1 MRVSATNLTLSKEGR
16 ARRVEPRT
24 ALDYGTFSDR
34 FGDPSSAKELEIFQ
48 KYIAS
53 RILLSKGFDTYLN
66 PRLEG
71 GDANE
76 TIEAD
81 VCGIKKDEI
90 VIAFCSA
97 SLPDES
103 VWNSVRLISESENA
117 RSLILSP
124 EEVSTDLLEEEAPG
138 ALEKGKIQVETLG
151 WFEDTLERTLQQTLR
166 TIELLVNETRM
177 RMLAPLLQKSALKRD
192 FRARINPKLVYHN
205 LTALSEAGIVDEP
218 VEGTYELS
226 QLGKTVL
233 PEFIA
238 FLEKTRKTL
247 DDYRNKEVKSIG
259 RQ

>member
-1 MRVSATNLTLSKEGR
+1 MLRGDDDLS
-16 ARRVEPRT
+16 
-24 ALDYGTFSDR
+24 
-34 FGDPSSAKELEIFQ
+34 
-48 KYIAS
+48 
-53 RILLSKGFDTYLN
+53 
-66 PRLEG
+66 
-71 GDANE
+71 

-81 VCGIKKDEI
+81 VAGVRNGEMI
-90 VIAFCSA
+90 VAFCSA
-97 SLPDES
+97 SLPEDS
-103 VWNSVRLISESENA
+103 VWTSVRLISQSQNA

-124 EEVSTDLLEEEAPG
+124 EEISLDLIEEEVPRG
-138 ALEKGKIQVETLG
+138 LDMGKLQIETLG

-192 FRARINPKLVYHN
+192 FRAKINPKLVYHN
-205 LTALSEAGIVDEP
+205 LTALSEAGIVNEP
-218 VEGTYELS
+218 VEGTFELS

-259 RQ
+259 RR

>member
-1 MRVSATNLTLSKEGR
+1 M
-16 ARRVEPRT
+16 
-24 ALDYGTFSDR
+24 
-34 FGDPSSAKELEIFQ
+34 
-48 KYIAS
+48 AS
-53 RILLSKGFDTYLN
+53 RILLSKGFDTYLD
-66 PRLEG
+66 PVLK
-71 GDANE
+71 GDDDS

-81 VCGIKKDEI
+81 VCGVKNNEMI
-90 VIAFCSA
+90 VAFCSS
-97 SLPDES
+97 SLPEDS
-103 VWNSVRLISESENA
+103 VWRSVRLVSRSQNG

-124 EEVSTDLLEEEAPG
+124 EEISPDLIEEEVPR
-138 ALEKGKIQVETLG
+138 ALDMGKLQIETLG
-151 WFEDTLERTLQQTLR
+151 WFDDTLERTLQQTLR

-177 RMLAPLLQKSALKRD
+177 RMLAPLLQKSALKRE

-218 VEGTYELS
+218 VEGTFELS

-259 RQ
+259 RR

>member
-1 MRVSATNLTLSKEGR
+1 VLK
-16 ARRVEPRT
+16 
-24 ALDYGTFSDR
+24 
-34 FGDPSSAKELEIFQ
+34 GDDDHS
-48 KYIAS
+48 
-53 RILLSKGFDTYLN
+53 
-66 PRLEG
+66 
-71 GDANE
+71 

-81 VCGIKKDEI
+81 VAGVKNGEMI
-90 VIAFCSA
+90 VAFCSA
-97 SLPDES
+97 SLPEDS
-103 VWNSVRLISESENA
+103 VWTSVRLIGQSQNA

-124 EEVSTDLLEEEAPG
+124 EEISPDLIEEEVPRG
-138 ALEKGKIQVETLG
+138 LDMGKLQIETLG

-177 RMLAPLLQKSALKRD
+177 RMLAPLLQKSALTRD

-218 VEGTYELS
+218 VEGTFELS

>member
-1 MRVSATNLTLSKEGR
+1 M
-16 ARRVEPRT
+16 
-24 ALDYGTFSDR
+24 
-34 FGDPSSAKELEIFQ
+34 
-48 KYIAS
+48 AS
-53 RILLSKGFDTYLN
+53 RMLLSNGFDTYLN
-66 PRLEG
+66 PIMRR
-71 GDANE
+71 DDDNS
-76 TIEAD
+76 TIVAD
-81 VCGIKKDEI
+81 LCGIKKEEI
-90 VIAFCSA
+90 IVAFCSA
-97 SLPDES
+97 SLPEET
-103 VWNSVRLISESENA
+103 VWNSIRLISQSQNA

-124 EEVSTDLLEEEAPG
+124 EEIAPDLIEEEAPG
-138 ALEKGKIQVETLG
+138 ALNRGKVQVETLG
-151 WFEDTLERTLQQTLR
+151 WFDDALEQTLQQTLR

-177 RMLAPLLQKSALKRD
+177 RMLAPLLQKSALKRE

-247 DDYRNKEVKSIG
+247 DDYRHKEVKSIG

>member
-1 MRVSATNLTLSKEGR
+1 VLK
-16 ARRVEPRT
+16 
-24 ALDYGTFSDR
+24 
-34 FGDPSSAKELEIFQ
+34 GDDDHS
-48 KYIAS
+48 
-53 RILLSKGFDTYLN
+53 
-66 PRLEG
+66 
-71 GDANE
+71 

-81 VCGIKKDEI
+81 VAGVMNGEI
-90 VIAFCSA
+90 IVAFCSA
-97 SLPDES
+97 SLPEDS
-103 VWNSVRLISESENA
+103 VWTSVRLISQSQNA

-124 EEVSTDLLEEEAPG
+124 EEIPPDLIEEEVPR
-138 ALEKGKIQVETLG
+138 ALDMGKLQIETLG

-177 RMLAPLLQKSALKRD
+177 RMLAPLLQKSALTRD

-205 LTALSEAGIVDEP
+205 LTALSEAGIVNEP
-218 VEGTYELS
+218 VEGTFELS

-259 RQ
+259 RR

>member
-1 MRVSATNLTLSKEGR
+1 M
-16 ARRVEPRT
+16 
-24 ALDYGTFSDR
+24 
-34 FGDPSSAKELEIFQ
+34 
-48 KYIAS
+48 AS
-53 RILLSKGFDTYLN
+53 RMLLSNGFDTYLD
-66 PRLEG
+66 PVMRR
-71 GDANE
+71 DDDDSA
-76 TIEAD
+76 IQAD
-81 VCGIKKDEI
+81 LCGIKKEEI
-90 VIAFCSA
+90 ILAFCSA
-97 SLPDES
+97 SLPEER
-103 VWNSVRLISESENA
+103 VWNSIRLISQSQNA

-124 EEVSTDLLEEEAPG
+124 EEIAPDLIEEEAPG
-138 ALEKGKIQVETLG
+138 ALNRGKVQVETLG
-151 WFEDTLERTLQQTLR
+151 WFDDTLEQTLQQTLR

-177 RMLAPLLQKSALKRD
+177 RMLAPMLQKSALKRE

-247 DDYRNKEVKSIG
+247 DDYRHKEVKSIG

>member
-1 MRVSATNLTLSKEGR
+1 M
-16 ARRVEPRT
+16 
-24 ALDYGTFSDR
+24 
-34 FGDPSSAKELEIFQ
+34 
-48 KYIAS
+48 AS
-53 RILLSKGFDTYLN
+53 RMLLGNGFDTYLN
-66 PRLEG
+66 PVMRR
-71 GDANE
+71 DDDNS
-76 TIEAD
+76 TIVAD
-81 VCGIKKDEI
+81 LCGIKKEEI
-90 VIAFCSA
+90 IVAFCSA
-97 SLPDES
+97 SLPEET
-103 VWNSVRLISESENA
+103 VWNSIRLISQSQNA

-124 EEVSTDLLEEEAPG
+124 EEIAPDLIEEEAPG
-138 ALEKGKIQVETLG
+138 ALNRGKVQVETLG
-151 WFEDTLERTLQQTLR
+151 WFDDTLEQTLQQTLR

-177 RMLAPLLQKSALKRD
+177 RMLAPMLQKSALKRE

-247 DDYRNKEVKSIG
+247 DDYRHKEVKSIG

>member
-1 MRVSATNLTLSKEGR
+1 M
-16 ARRVEPRT
+16 
-24 ALDYGTFSDR
+24 
-34 FGDPSSAKELEIFQ
+34 
-48 KYIAS
+48 AS
-53 RILLSKGFDTYLN
+53 RMLLGNGFDTYLN
-66 PRLEG
+66 PVMRR
-71 GDANE
+71 DDDNS
-76 TIEAD
+76 TIVAD
-81 VCGIKKDEI
+81 LCGIKKEEI
-90 VIAFCSA
+90 IVAFCSA
-97 SLPDES
+97 SLPEET
-103 VWNSVRLISESENA
+103 VWNSIRLISQSQNA

-124 EEVSTDLLEEEAPG
+124 EEIAPDLIEEEAPG
-138 ALEKGKIQVETLG
+138 ALNRGKVQVETLG
-151 WFEDTLERTLQQTLR
+151 WFDDTLEQTLQQTLR

-177 RMLAPLLQKSALKRD
+177 RMLAPLLQKSALKRE

-247 DDYRNKEVKSIG
+247 DDYRHKEVKSIG

>member
-1 MRVSATNLTLSKEGR
+1 VLTGDDDHSA
-16 ARRVEPRT
+16 
-24 ALDYGTFSDR
+24 
-34 FGDPSSAKELEIFQ
+34 
-48 KYIAS
+48 
-53 RILLSKGFDTYLN
+53 
-66 PRLEG
+66 
-71 GDANE
+71 
-76 TIEAD
+76 IEAD
-81 VCGIKKDEI
+81 VAGVQNGEMI
-90 VIAFCSA
+90 VAFCSA
-97 SLPDES
+97 GLPEDS
-103 VWNSVRLISESENA
+103 VWNYVRLVSQSQNA

-124 EEVSTDLLEEEAPG
+124 EEISPDLIEEEVPL
-138 ALEKGKIQVETLG
+138 ALEMGKLQIETLG

-177 RMLAPLLQKSALKRD
+177 RMLAPLLQRSALTRD

-205 LTALSEAGIVDEP
+205 LTALSEAGFVDEP
-218 VEGTYELS
+218 VEGTFELS

>member
-1 MRVSATNLTLSKEGR
+1 MLK
-16 ARRVEPRT
+16 
-24 ALDYGTFSDR
+24 
-34 FGDPSSAKELEIFQ
+34 GDDDHS
-48 KYIAS
+48 
-53 RILLSKGFDTYLN
+53 
-66 PRLEG
+66 
-71 GDANE
+71 

-81 VCGIKKDEI
+81 VAGVMNGEI
-90 VIAFCSA
+90 IVAFCSA
-97 SLPDES
+97 SLPEDS
-103 VWNSVRLISESENA
+103 VWTNVRLISQSQNA

-124 EEVSTDLLEEEAPG
+124 EEISPDLIKEEVPRG
-138 ALEKGKIQVETLG
+138 LDMGKLQIETLG

-177 RMLAPLLQKSALKRD
+177 RMLAPLLQKSALTRD

-247 DDYRNKEVKSIG
+247 DDYRHKEVRSIG
-259 RQ
+259 RR

>member
-1 MRVSATNLTLSKEGR
+1 M
-16 ARRVEPRT
+16 
-24 ALDYGTFSDR
+24 
-34 FGDPSSAKELEIFQ
+34 
-48 KYIAS
+48 
-53 RILLSKGFDTYLN
+53 LLSNGFDTYLN
-66 PRLEG
+66 PIMRR
-71 GDANE
+71 DDDNS
-76 TIEAD
+76 TIQAD
-81 VCGIKKDEI
+81 LCGIKKEEI
-90 VIAFCSA
+90 ILAFCSA
-97 SLPDES
+97 SLPEET
-103 VWNSVRLISESENA
+103 VWNSIRLISQSQNA

-124 EEVSTDLLEEEAPG
+124 GEITPDLIEEEAPG
-138 ALEKGKIQVETLG
+138 ALRRGKVQVETLG
-151 WFEDTLERTLQQTLR
+151 WFDDTLEQTLQQTLR

-177 RMLAPLLQKSALKRD
+177 RMLAPLLQKSALKRE

-247 DDYRNKEVKSIG
+247 DDYRHKEVKSIG

>member
-1 MRVSATNLTLSKEGR
+1 M
-16 ARRVEPRT
+16 
-24 ALDYGTFSDR
+24 
-34 FGDPSSAKELEIFQ
+34 
-48 KYIAS
+48 AS
-53 RILLSKGFDTYLN
+53 RMLLSNGFDTYLN
-66 PRLEG
+66 PVMRR
-71 GDANE
+71 DDDNS
-76 TIEAD
+76 TIVAD
-81 VCGIKKDEI
+81 LCGIKKEEI
-90 VIAFCSA
+90 IVAFCSA
-97 SLPDES
+97 SLPEET
-103 VWNSVRLISESENA
+103 VWNSIRLISQSQNA

-124 EEVSTDLLEEEAPG
+124 EEIAPDIIEEEAPG
-138 ALEKGKIQVETLG
+138 ALNRGKVQVETLG
-151 WFEDTLERTLQQTLR
+151 WFDDTLEQTLQQTLR

-177 RMLAPLLQKSALKRD
+177 RMLAPMLQKSALKRE

-247 DDYRNKEVKSIG
+247 DDYRHKEVKSIG

>member
-1 MRVSATNLTLSKEGR
+1 VLK
-16 ARRVEPRT
+16 
-24 ALDYGTFSDR
+24 
-34 FGDPSSAKELEIFQ
+34 GDDDHS
-48 KYIAS
+48 
-53 RILLSKGFDTYLN
+53 
-66 PRLEG
+66 
-71 GDANE
+71 

-81 VCGIKKDEI
+81 VAGVKNGEMI
-90 VIAFCSA
+90 VAFCSA
-97 SLPDES
+97 SLPEDS
-103 VWNSVRLISESENA
+103 VWTSVRLISQSQNA

-124 EEVSTDLLEEEAPG
+124 EEISPDLIEEEVPRG
-138 ALEKGKIQVETLG
+138 LDMGKLQIETLG

-177 RMLAPLLQKSALKRD
+177 RMLAPLLQKSALTRD

-218 VEGTYELS
+218 VEGTFELS

-259 RQ
+259 RR

>member
-1 MRVSATNLTLSKEGR
+1 M
-16 ARRVEPRT
+16 
-24 ALDYGTFSDR
+24 
-34 FGDPSSAKELEIFQ
+34 
-48 KYIAS
+48 
-53 RILLSKGFDTYLN
+53 LLSNGFDTYLN
-66 PRLEG
+66 PVMRR
-71 GDANE
+71 DDDNS
-76 TIEAD
+76 TIVAD
-81 VCGIKKDEI
+81 LCGIKKEEI
-90 VIAFCSA
+90 IVAFCSA
-97 SLPDES
+97 SLPEET
-103 VWNSVRLISESENA
+103 VWNSIRLISQSQNA

-124 EEVSTDLLEEEAPG
+124 EEIAPDLIEEEAPG
-138 ALEKGKIQVETLG
+138 ALNRGKVQVETLG
-151 WFEDTLERTLQQTLR
+151 WFDDTLEQTLQQTLR

-177 RMLAPLLQKSALKRD
+177 RMLAPLLQKSALKRE

-247 DDYRNKEVKSIG
+247 DDYRHKEVKSIG

>member
-1 MRVSATNLTLSKEGR
+1 VLKGDD
-16 ARRVEPRT
+16 
-24 ALDYGTFSDR
+24 DYS
-34 FGDPSSAKELEIFQ
+34 
-48 KYIAS
+48 
-53 RILLSKGFDTYLN
+53 
-66 PRLEG
+66 
-71 GDANE
+71 

-81 VCGIKKDEI
+81 VAGVKNGEMI
-90 VIAFCSA
+90 VAFCSA
-97 SLPDES
+97 SLPEDS
-103 VWNSVRLISESENA
+103 VWTSVRLISQSQNA

-124 EEVSTDLLEEEAPG
+124 EEISPDLIEEEVPG
-138 ALEKGKIQVETLG
+138 GLDMGKLQIETLG

-177 RMLAPLLQKSALKRD
+177 RMLAPLLQKSALTRD

-218 VEGTYELS
+218 VEGTFELS

-259 RQ
+259 RR

>member
-1 MRVSATNLTLSKEGR
+1 VLK
-16 ARRVEPRT
+16 
-24 ALDYGTFSDR
+24 
-34 FGDPSSAKELEIFQ
+34 GDDDHS
-48 KYIAS
+48 
-53 RILLSKGFDTYLN
+53 
-66 PRLEG
+66 
-71 GDANE
+71 

-81 VCGIKKDEI
+81 VAGVRNGEI
-90 VIAFCSA
+90 IVAFCSA
-97 SLPDES
+97 SLPEDS
-103 VWNSVRLISESENA
+103 VWTNVRLISQSQNA

-124 EEVSTDLLEEEAPG
+124 EEIPPDLIEEEVPR
-138 ALEKGKIQVETLG
+138 ALDMGKLQIETLG

-177 RMLAPLLQKSALKRD
+177 RMLAPLLQKSALTRD

-205 LTALSEAGIVDEP
+205 LTALSEAGIVNEP
-218 VEGTYELS
+218 VEGTFELS

-259 RQ
+259 RR

>member
-1 MRVSATNLTLSKEGR
+1 M
-16 ARRVEPRT
+16 
-24 ALDYGTFSDR
+24 
-34 FGDPSSAKELEIFQ
+34 
-48 KYIAS
+48 AS
-53 RILLSKGFDTYLN
+53 RMLLSNGFDTYLN
-66 PRLEG
+66 PVMRR
-71 GDANE
+71 DDDNS
-76 TIEAD
+76 TIVAD
-81 VCGIKKDEI
+81 LCGIKKEEI
-90 VIAFCSA
+90 IVAFCSA
-97 SLPDES
+97 SLPEET
-103 VWNSVRLISESENA
+103 VWNSIRLISQSQNA

-124 EEVSTDLLEEEAPG
+124 EEIAPDLIEEEAQG
-138 ALEKGKIQVETLG
+138 ALNRGKVQVETLG
-151 WFEDTLERTLQQTLR
+151 WFDDTLEQTLQQTLR

-177 RMLAPLLQKSALKRD
+177 RMLAPLLQKSALKRE

-247 DDYRNKEVKSIG
+247 DDYRHKEVKSIG

>member
-1 MRVSATNLTLSKEGR
+1 VLK
-16 ARRVEPRT
+16 
-24 ALDYGTFSDR
+24 
-34 FGDPSSAKELEIFQ
+34 GDDDDSI
-48 KYIAS
+48 
-53 RILLSKGFDTYLN
+53 
-66 PRLEG
+66 
-71 GDANE
+71 
-76 TIEAD
+76 IEAD
-81 VCGIKKDEI
+81 VAGVKNVEI
-90 VIAFCSA
+90 IVAFCSA
-97 SLPDES
+97 SLPEDS
-103 VWNSVRLISESENA
+103 VWTSVRLISQSQNA

-124 EEVSTDLLEEEAPG
+124 EEISPDLIEEEVPRG
-138 ALEKGKIQVETLG
+138 LDMGKLQIETLG

-177 RMLAPLLQKSALKRD
+177 RMLAPLLQKSALTRD

-218 VEGTYELS
+218 VEGTFELS

-259 RQ
+259 RR